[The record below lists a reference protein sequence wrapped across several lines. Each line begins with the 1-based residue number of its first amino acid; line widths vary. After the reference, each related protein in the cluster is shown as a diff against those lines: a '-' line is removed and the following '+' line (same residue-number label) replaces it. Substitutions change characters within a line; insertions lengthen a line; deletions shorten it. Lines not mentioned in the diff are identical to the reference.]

1 MYTRLSTYSTKHRR
15 FDNTQQNNLYSSE
28 ESVSLFTDDTDTHC
42 DYNISDHTPDTQDT
56 NDTHM
61 NFLPKHPAVHSQ

>member
-1 MYTRLSTYSTKHRR
+1 MILVTIHNKTIYTLAKKACHRL
-15 FDNTQQNNLYSSE
+15 
-28 ESVSLFTDDTDTHC
+28 TDDTDTHC

-61 NFLPKHPAVHSQ
+61 NFAPKYPAIHSQ